1 MTYDFNV
8 DEIFEIAVR
17 IEQNGAKFYR
27 QKAND
32 ISDSSI
38 RQLMVNFAAM
48 EDAHEKVFLS
58 MKRRLSDQDRGKTI
72 FDPDGETAQYL
83 QAFAD
88 LFVFDDESGENF
100 VLPEGLSEKAKTRK
114 ILRAAINLEWESI
127 AFYTGM
133 KESVPEN
140 LGKEKIDTIIKE
152 EMRHVRLLSNNLTSL
167 KG

>member
-1 MTYDFNV
+1 MTYDFNI

-17 IEQNGAKFYR
+17 IERNGAKFYR
-27 QKAND
+27 QQAND
-32 ISDSSI
+32 ISDPSI
-38 RQLMVNFAAM
+38 HQLMLNFASM

-58 MKRRLSDQDRGKTI
+58 MKKGLSDQDRGKTI

-88 LFVFDDESGENF
+88 LFVFDDESGQDF
-100 VLPEGLSEKAKTRK
+100 VLPEGLSEKAKTIK

-133 KESVPEN
+133 KESVQES
-140 LGKEKIDTIIKE
+140 LGKEKIDDIIKE
-152 EMRHVRLLSNNLTSL
+152 EMRHVRVLTNNLTSP